1 MIFKLANVE
10 LGSNDAG
17 GAQDLVLQA
26 DKVMQEEPILGAN
39 NMPQFDRG
47 NHQRIIAFAVTR
59 EYADYHTAEA
69 ALCDFVEQVMDL
81 SGTLEMIQIGADG
94 GRNIRYSRNAVV
106 RQCTG
111 KQFGVSVDFSFRV
124 RGDRIVAKL

>member
-26 DKVMQEEPILGAN
+26 DKVMQEEPILGAAS
-39 NMPQFDRG
+39 MPQFDRG
-47 NHQRIIAFAVTR
+47 NHQRIISFAVTR

-81 SGTLEMIQIGADG
+81 SGTMELVQEGVSG
-94 GRNIRYSRNAVV
+94 SRSIRYSRNAVV
-106 RQCTG
+106 RSVTA
-111 KQFGVSVDFSFRV
+111 KQFGVSVDFTFRI
-124 RGDRIVAKL
+124 RGDRLVTK